1 MSYIAYYSKQLRI
14 LEFIVN
20 AAQLETA
27 RAVMGHVESRF
38 GGVPLYA
45 RVDMLTGADGA
56 PVLLELEAVEPNLY
70 FETTP
75 GVAERLADAIVAAA
89 TG

>member
-1 MSYIAYYSKQLRI
+1 MIAYL
-14 LEFIVN
+14 
-20 AAQLETA
+20 TD
-27 RAVMGHVESRF
+27 RF
-38 GGVPLYA
+38 GSVPLYA
-45 RVDMLTGADGA
+45 RVDMLTGTDGS

-70 FETTP
+70 FGTTP